1 MNNVMSISKY
11 CYGEIKKVIN
21 NNIYQIGYINIKVE
35 PMFDGKPDKKIINNN
50 NWCTNYCLYKNNELI
65 SGTFDKNLTKEELLK
80 RFDELINI
88 LENE

>member
-1 MNNVMSISKY
+1 MNNVMNISKY

-21 NNIYQIGYINIKVE
+21 NNIYQIGYINIKVY
-35 PMFDGKPDKKIINNN
+35 PMFDGKPDKKIIDNN
-50 NWCTNYCLYKNNELI
+50 NWCTNYCLYKNNKLV
-65 SGTFDKNLTKEELLK
+65 SGTFDKNLTKGELLK